1 MNRKPQPADSWWS
14 AHAATCNGQFIKV
27 SGDSVEK
34 QRSEGGD
41 KKYNKKRTR
50 EDSQT
55 EQKETTKKPFFPA
68 PKIYTCVNCESFR
81 TPNLDEIHLHLD
93 NCLTVIDKTDCK
105 KEDEKCKVI
114 DLTKE

>member
-1 MNRKPQPADSWWS
+1 MNRKPQPADPWWS

-41 KKYNKKRTR
+41 KKRTL
-50 EDSQT
+50 EESQT

-81 TPNLDEIHLHLD
+81 TPNLGELHLHLD
-93 NCLTVIDKTDCK
+93 NCLAVIDKTK
-105 KEDEKCKVI
+105 QEIESRECKVI
-114 DLTKE
+114 DLTRE